1 MFKQN
6 VSLNSMAIFHEKA
19 AANAALQ
26 LEKVLTS
33 MRPQSILPWSAPASS
48 ALKYNT
54 LRTLEGF
61 SPIASQGMN

>member
-1 MFKQN
+1 MLLF
-6 VSLNSMAIFHEKA
+6 VCFHSREIFHEKA
-19 AANAALQ
+19 EINAALHI
-26 LEKVLTS
+26 EKVLTS
-33 MRPQSILPWSAPASS
+33 MRPQSILPWPAPASS